1 MKALILAAALTCAAA
16 TSSAWADTPDQLFD
30 NNCAICHQVGGKG
43 VPGQFPRLAGRVS
56 VIAASPE
63 GRDFLATLVLNGMS
77 GTVTVDGQKIVG
89 VMPDFSAFSDDDLS
103 TILTY
108 VAGLNGGHD
117 APFAPGD
124 LKAARAK
131 PQMAPTDM
139 AALRN
144 KLQAAKVIP

>member
-1 MKALILAAALTCAAA
+1 MKAVVLAAALSCAAVTGA
-16 TSSAWADTPDQLFD
+16 RADTPDQLFD

-56 VIAASPE
+56 VIASNPD
-63 GRDFLATLVLNGMS
+63 GRNFLAALVLNGMS
-77 GTVTVDGQKIVG
+77 GTVTVDGNKIVG

-103 TILTY
+103 AILTY
-108 VAGLNGGHD
+108 VAGLKDGHA
-117 APFAPGD
+117 APFTPGD
-124 LKAARAK
+124 LQAARAK
-131 PQMAPTDM
+131 PQMAPADM